1 MLSPYLSLNAIQHV
15 GVTVSN
21 LTRSLEWYTKVLGG
35 VEVQSAGGNGWEGND
50 VEQLLMQHEIL
61 QGSPKSDYTAQLQVG
76 GADQLDAR
84 YVNFGPLQVELLDYH
99 ARNGMEK
106 DSNLPHFGTETAPS
120 VAGNTHFAFRVRPE
134 TPLNEFVTILE
145 KESHS
150 RGFMAVKCNTLN
162 EQPNDDARG
171 EQVQEDPE
179 YNSYHVDDGPFV
191 GWQLA
196 YCKGPDGEQLEF
208 THEYAAAG
216 TVFGQALGMYVS
228 GGDNPLWRRA
238 LRGRI

>member
-1 MLSPYLSLNAIQHV
+1 MGKCYSTCSLSTTIRTGVLSPYLSLNAIQHV

-120 VAGNTHFAFRVRPE
+120 VAGNTHFALRATR
-134 TPLNEFVTILE
+134 
-145 KESHS
+145 
-150 RGFMAVKCNTLN
+150 
-162 EQPNDDARG
+162 DAA
-171 EQVQEDPE
+171 E
-179 YNSYHVDDGPFV
+179 
-191 GWQLA
+191 
-196 YCKGPDGEQLEF
+196 
-208 THEYAAAG
+208 
-216 TVFGQALGMYVS
+216 
-228 GGDNPLWRRA
+228 
-238 LRGRI
+238 